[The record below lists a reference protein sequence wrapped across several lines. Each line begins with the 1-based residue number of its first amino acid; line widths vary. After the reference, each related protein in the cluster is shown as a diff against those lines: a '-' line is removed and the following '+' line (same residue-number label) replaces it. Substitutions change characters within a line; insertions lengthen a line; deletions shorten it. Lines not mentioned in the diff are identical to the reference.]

1 MQMILDYKGME
12 PRIDESAFV
21 APNATIIGDVTIDE
35 YASVW
40 FGSVLRGD
48 IAPIKIG
55 RHSNVQDLSILHES
69 PGLPLVIG
77 EYVTVGHKVTL
88 HSCIIE
94 DKALIG
100 MDSTI
105 LDGAEIG
112 EGAFIGAGSLVTPG
126 TKIPPGTLAFGRPA
140 KVVRDLTEEDVKEME
155 RINTTYTGHIP
166 HYKNEG

>member
-1 MQMILDYKGME
+1 MKLDYKGISPE
-12 PRIDESAFV
+12 IHESAFV
-21 APNATIIGDVTIDE
+21 APNATVIGDVTIDE

-55 RHSNVQDLSILHES
+55 KHSNIQDLSILHET
-69 PGLPLVIG
+69 PDMPLII
-77 EYVTVGHKVTL
+77 EDYVTVGHKVTL
-88 HSCIIE
+88 HSCTIR
-94 DKALIG
+94 KHALIG

-126 TKIPPGTLAFGRPA
+126 TKIPPKTLAFGRPA
-140 KVVRDLTEEDVKEME
+140 KVVRDLSEEDIKEMT
-155 RINTTYTGHIP
+155 RINNTYTDHIP
-166 HYKNEG
+166 HYKKDSN

>member
-1 MQMILDYKGME
+1 MILDYKGIE
-12 PRIDESAFV
+12 PQINESAFV
-21 APNATIIGDVTIDE
+21 APNATVIGDVTIEE

-48 IAPIKIG
+48 IAPIRIG
-55 RHSNVQDLSILHES
+55 RHSNIQDLSVLHES
-69 PGLPLVIG
+69 PDMPLIIG
-77 EYVTVGHKVTL
+77 DHVTVGHKVTL
-88 HSCIIE
+88 HSCTIG
-94 DKALIG
+94 DNALIG

-140 KVVRDLTEEDVKEME
+140 KVVRDLTEADIREMK
-155 RINTTYTGHIP
+155 RINETYTGHIP
-166 HYKNEG
+166 HYKN

>member
-1 MQMILDYKGME
+1 MILDYKGIK
-12 PRIDESAFV
+12 PQINESAFV
-21 APNATIIGDVTIDE
+21 APNATVIGDVTIEE

-48 IAPIKIG
+48 IAPIRIG
-55 RHSNVQDLSILHES
+55 RHSNIQDLSVLHES
-69 PGLPLVIG
+69 PDMPLIIG
-77 EYVTVGHKVTL
+77 DHVTVGHKVTL
-88 HSCIIE
+88 HSCTIG
-94 DKALIG
+94 DNALIG

-140 KVVRDLTEEDVKEME
+140 KVVRDLTEADILEMK
-155 RINTTYTGHIP
+155 RINETYTGHIP
-166 HYKNEG
+166 HYKN

>member
-1 MQMILDYKGME
+1 MKLDYKGIS
-12 PRIDESAFV
+12 PKIHESAFV
-21 APNATIIGDVTIDE
+21 APNATVIGDVTIDE

-55 RHSNVQDLSILHES
+55 KHSNIQDLSILHET
-69 PGLPLVIG
+69 PDMPLII
-77 EYVTVGHKVTL
+77 EDYVTVGHKVTL
-88 HSCIIE
+88 HSCTIR
-94 DKALIG
+94 KNALIG

-126 TKIPPGTLAFGRPA
+126 TEIPPKTLAFGRPA
-140 KVVRDLTEEDVKEME
+140 KVVRDLTEEDIKEME
-155 RINTTYTGHIP
+155 RINNTYTSHIP
-166 HYKNEG
+166 HYK

>member
-1 MQMILDYKGME
+1 MKLDYKGISPE
-12 PRIDESAFV
+12 IHESAFV
-21 APNATIIGDVTIDE
+21 APNATVIGDVTIDE

-55 RHSNVQDLSILHES
+55 KHSNIQDLSILHET
-69 PGLPLVIG
+69 PDMPLTI
-77 EYVTVGHKVTL
+77 EDYVTVGHKVTL
-88 HSCIIE
+88 HSCTIRNH
-94 DKALIG
+94 ALIG

-126 TKIPPGTLAFGRPA
+126 TKIPPKKLAFGRPA
-140 KVVRDLTEEDVKEME
+140 KVVRDLSEEDIKEMT
-155 RINTTYTGHIP
+155 RINNTYTDHIP
-166 HYKNEG
+166 HYKKDSN